1 MRKDID
7 KAPLTEFLTKD
18 CPHADCKALAA
29 ENARLITALSEA
41 ERKAK
46 SANSDADMYAK
57 AWQRELSPIG
67 FVNKRHH
74 IDAMVMSTRR
84 LVAEVVKARALIKA
98 IEQWKVDA
106 ATART
111 IGLSEPDFLSALNGI
126 AQ

>member
-1 MRKDID
+1 MMPDNTD
-7 KAPLTEFLTKD
+7 PVVV
-18 CPHADCKALAA
+18 ADYKVLAA
-29 ENARLITALSEA
+29 ENARLIAALSEA
-41 ERKAK
+41 ERNAK
-46 SANSDADMYAK
+46 LANSDADMYAN
-57 AWQRELSPIG
+57 AWQRELTPIG